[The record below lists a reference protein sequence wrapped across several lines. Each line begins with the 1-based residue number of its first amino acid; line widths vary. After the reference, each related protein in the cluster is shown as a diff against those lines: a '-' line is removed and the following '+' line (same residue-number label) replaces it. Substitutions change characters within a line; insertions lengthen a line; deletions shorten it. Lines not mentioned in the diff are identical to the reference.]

1 MSEIMNVG
9 IIGAGLVGERLINA
23 IIRHPEGNIKG
34 VFDVNSQRL
43 EEVSKKYNVPIVK
56 SYNELLEDEDIQFIY
71 LAVPPKY
78 HHPIAMDI
86 IRANKHFLCEKPL
99 ANSSEEAR
107 EMYEGV
113 EKNKVVNAMNF
124 PTIYTN
130 AYKTL
135 KKLLDEGLIG
145 DLLRVEIKGYFTYW
159 PRLWQQNNWIASREQ
174 GGFVR
179 EVFTHFV
186 QMSQRLFGE
195 ITNINS
201 FIEYPE
207 DSNLSETGI
216 IASGKFKNNIPILFN
231 GISNVGMKEDL
242 SFTIYGTEGT
252 ISIVNWRELW
262 ISKKDSEREKMDLTD
277 NDHLVEL
284 LDEMFKAIKGQ
295 KANLVTFKEGYEA
308 QKVIEKLLLRE

>member
-1 MSEIMNVG
+1 MSNIKNVG
-9 IIGAGLVGERLINA
+9 IIGAGVVGERLINA
-23 IIRHPEGNIKG
+23 INRHPQGNIKG
-34 VFDVNSQRL
+34 IYDVNTERL
-43 EEVSKKYNVPIVK
+43 EEMSSKYDIPTVK
-56 SYNELLEDEDIQFIY
+56 SYKELLEDKDIDIIY

-86 IRANKHFLCEKPL
+86 IKSNKHFLCEKPL

-124 PTIYTN
+124 PTVYTT
-130 AYKTL
+130 AFKKLKT
-135 KKLLDEGLIG
+135 LLDEGFIG
-145 DLLRVEIKGYFTYW
+145 DLLRIELQGYFTYW

-186 QMSQRLFGE
+186 QMIQRLFGE
-195 ITNINS
+195 MSSITS

-207 DSNLSETGI
+207 DRTMSETGI
-216 IASGKFKNNIPILFN
+216 IARANLKNNIPVLLN
-231 GISNVGMKEDL
+231 GFSNVGMKEDL
-242 SFTIYGTEGT
+242 SFTIYGTEGS
-252 ISIVNWRELW
+252 ISIVNWGELW
-262 ISKKDSEREKMDLTD
+262 ISKKDSKKEKLDLEH

-284 LDEMFKAIKGQ
+284 LEEFFKAINGE
-295 KANLVTFKEGYEA
+295 KANLVTFKDGYEA

>member
-1 MSEIMNVG
+1 MNKTMNIG
-9 IIGAGLVGERLINA
+9 IIGAGVVGERLINA
-23 IIRHPEGNIKG
+23 IKRHPQGVIKG
-34 VFDVNSQRL
+34 IYDVNTERL
-43 EEVSKKYNVPIVK
+43 EEMSSKYNLITVK
-56 SYNELLEDEDIQFIY
+56 SYNELLEDKDIDIIY

-86 IRANKHFLCEKPL
+86 IKSNKHFLCEKPL

-113 EKNKVVNAMNF
+113 EKNKVINAMNF
-124 PTIYTN
+124 PTVYTS
-130 AYKTL
+130 AF
-135 KKLLDEGLIG
+135 KKMNSLLEEGAIG
-145 DLLRVEIKGYFTYW
+145 DLLRVELHGYFTYW

-186 QMSQRLFGE
+186 QMINRLFGE
-195 ITNINS
+195 MSDITS

-207 DSNLSETGI
+207 DPTMSEIGI
-216 IASGKFKNNIPILFN
+216 IARANLKNNIPVLFN
-231 GISNVGMKEDL
+231 GLSSVGMKEDL

-252 ISIVNWRELW
+252 ISLVNWRELW
-262 ISKKDSEREKMDLTD
+262 ISNKDSKKEKLELVD

-284 LDEMFKAIKGQ
+284 LDEFFKAMNGE

-308 QKVIEKLLLRE
+308 QKVIEKLLHRE